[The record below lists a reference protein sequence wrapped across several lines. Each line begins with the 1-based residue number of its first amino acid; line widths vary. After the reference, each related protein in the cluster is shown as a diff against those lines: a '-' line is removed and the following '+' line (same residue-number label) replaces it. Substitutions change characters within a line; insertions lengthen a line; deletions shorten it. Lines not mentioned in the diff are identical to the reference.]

1 MYVTSLA
8 GMETLCSLP
17 FCLPSTRGS
26 PGVMNLRGS
35 LRYHYVWTCL
45 KQIIFKSNQ
54 ILHKVLTSINYQSH
68 FMQVFIIFA
77 SQLSFNH
84 FVLKTYNHIHLLDLP
99 ICLYKMLRGVM
110 SLGSVARSKGVCPLQ
125 IKSYHH
131 MHCSYQYVYMRY
143 SGHVLLALPDPKV
156 FAHCKLTTTLTFF
169 HLLKLRGS

>member
-1 MYVTSLA
+1 MLWNFPPAIKVMYVTSLA
-8 GMETLCSLP
+8 DMETLCSMP
-17 FCLPSTRGS
+17 FCLPSARGS

-68 FMQVFIIFA
+68 FMQVFIIFV

-84 FVLKTYNHIHLLDLP
+84 FVLKTYNHIRLDLP
-99 ICLYKMLRGVM
+99 ICLYDKVLRG
-110 SLGSVARSKGVCPLQ
+110 SW
-125 IKSYHH
+125 
-131 MHCSYQYVYMRY
+131 
-143 SGHVLLALPDPKV
+143 VLAVLPDPKV
-156 FAHCKLTTTLTFF
+156 FSHCKLTNTLTFF